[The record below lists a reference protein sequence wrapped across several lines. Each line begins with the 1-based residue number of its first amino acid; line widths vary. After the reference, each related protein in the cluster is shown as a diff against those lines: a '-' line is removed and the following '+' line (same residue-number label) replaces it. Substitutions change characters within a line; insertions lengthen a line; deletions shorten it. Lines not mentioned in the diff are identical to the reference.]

1 MSTIIQTVEHSGYL
15 AGRSLRFVRR
25 EPVYLAFTLLQPM
38 VWLLLFSQLFE
49 RVVDIPGFGNQSYI
63 AYLTPGVIV
72 MTALMSA
79 NWAGATYIDDMQ
91 RGVMD
96 RFLTSPVSRGAM
108 INGVLT
114 YQAAVTIVQSLI
126 VFGVGLAMGARYDGG
141 VVGVLIVL
149 VAAVLLAVIFAALSS
164 AMALLLRS
172 QESLIG
178 MFQFLAFPLVFLSSV
193 LMAPD
198 LLPGWMQTAAK
209 FNPVDWAVVAG
220 REALTADPEW
230 DVVLGQSGLLIGL
243 AIVMGWLATRA
254 FRAYQNSV

>member
-1 MSTIIQTVEHSGYL
+1 MVTTIKHSAYL
-15 AGRSLRFVRR
+15 AGRSLRFLQR

-49 RVVDIPGFGNQSYI
+49 RVVDLPGFGDVSYV

-79 NWAGATYIDDMQ
+79 NWAGTSFIDDMQ

-96 RFLTSPVSRGAM
+96 RQLTSPVSRVAL
-108 INGVLT
+108 INGILA
-114 YQAAVTIVQSLI
+114 YQSVVTVVQSLI
-126 VFGVGLAMGARYDGG
+126 VFGVGLLMGARYDGG
-141 VVGVLIVL
+141 LLGVAVVLG
-149 VAAVLLAVIFAALSS
+149 AATLLAIIFAALSC

-193 LMAPD
+193 LMAPSLVPD
-198 LLPGWMQTAAK
+198 WVATVAK
-209 FNPVDWAVVAG
+209 FNPVDWAAVAS
-220 REALTADPEW
+220 REALATSPDW
-230 DVVLGQSGLLIGL
+230 SIVLGRGGLLL
-243 AIVMGWLATRA
+243 AVAIAMGWFATRA
-254 FRAYQNSV
+254 FRSYQRTV